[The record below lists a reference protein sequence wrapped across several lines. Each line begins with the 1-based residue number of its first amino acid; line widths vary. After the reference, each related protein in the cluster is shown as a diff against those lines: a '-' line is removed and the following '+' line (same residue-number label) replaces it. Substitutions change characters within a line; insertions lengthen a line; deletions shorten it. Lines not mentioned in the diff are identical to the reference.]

1 MKVHS
6 VSNRKRVV
14 DDMLGAVFG
23 KNYSYLSAKSSGE
36 SYRFA
41 ATNLLAI
48 KRNSSAAMLD
58 DALYGLAWQASL
70 LASKSKSTTGGY
82 GTLVDIFA

>member
-1 MKVHS
+1 
-6 VSNRKRVV
+6 VSSEKGASY
-14 DDMLGAVFG
+14 DMLGAVFG
-23 KNYSYLSAKSSGE
+23 KNYSYLTAKSAGD

-48 KRNSSAAMLD
+48 KRNSSASMLD
-58 DALYGLAWQASL
+58 DALTGLAWQASL
-70 LASKSKSTTGGY
+70 LASKSKSTSSNY